1 VIIVADAS
9 PLVLLISIGHVD
21 VLASVFHRIIIPPEV
36 HAELTSGKRTERVV
50 ISLDPM
56 RRFVAG
62 ESHGSQR
69 SRSWD
74 ATTRDKTPADDPT
87 GAFGSSAK

>member
-62 ESHGSQR
+62 ESHGSQ
-69 SRSWD
+69 WD